1 MSKWEYG
8 LYFVATVDAAGVL
21 LREVVGPAV
30 LEVVDH
36 KEEVEVVEKMKF
48 SFGCQSILVC
58 NVPDLF
64 VFLTKLSD
72 AYLSSL
78 MELKSVKNF

>member
-1 MSKWEYG
+1 MSEWEYG
-8 LYFVATVDAAGVL
+8 LYFVDSAGVL
-21 LREVVGPAV
+21 KEVVGPAV

-72 AYLSSL
+72 AHLSFL
-78 MELKSVKNF
+78 MELESNF

>member
-8 LYFVATVDAAGVL
+8 LYFVATVNSAGVL
-21 LREVVGPAV
+21 KEVVGPAV
-30 LEVVDH
+30 FEVVDH

-72 AYLSSL
+72 AYLSFL
-78 MELKSVKNF
+78 MELESVRNF